1 MTRIYLAFVCFF
13 ALLFRGRLPLQIAP
27 FLPEDLQPLP
37 PSPPQPPLPAAAAAP
52 TPPQPPPPKAAD
64 VAANKASL
72 RGEGALAL
80 LSLLQRE
87 GRFVDFMRESL
98 DSYRDQDIGAAVRDV
113 HRGCRKV
120 LEEHLKLEP
129 VLPGLEES
137 AVVVPAGFDPA
148 EVRLL
153 GETRGAPPFRGTLV
167 HHGWRAVE
175 VRFPHLSDGVDRRV
189 LAPAEVRVA

>member
-13 ALLFRGRLPLQIAP
+13 ALLFRGRLPLQIGP
-27 FLPEDLQPLP
+27 FLPEELQALP
-37 PSPPQPPLPAAAAAP
+37 PPAPQVPIAVVEPAPA
-52 TPPQPPPPKAAD
+52 PPPKAK
-64 VAANKASL
+64 AAEVVTVDKAGL

-129 VLPGLEES
+129 VLPGQEES

-148 EVRLL
+148 EVRLV

>member
-13 ALLFRGRLPLQIAP
+13 ALLFRGRLPPQIAP
-27 FLPEDLQPLP
+27 FLPEELRPSPAPPPPTPLP
-37 PSPPQPPLPAAAAAP
+37 VVELVPA
-52 TPPQPPPPKAAD
+52 QPPPAKPVNANVDKAG
-64 VAANKASL
+64 L

-98 DSYRDQDIGAAVRDV
+98 DGYRDQDIGAAVRDV

-120 LEEHLKLEP
+120 LEVHLKLEP
-129 VLPGLEES
+129 VLPGQEES